1 MEIEELLAREEIRQL
16 IAVYATAGDGG
27 RREQFSSVFTEDA
40 VLSAPGLHYEGRDN
54 IVQGLFAGSRSSS
67 SKRALPKFVRHNI
80 TTSNITFTGS
90 GCASGRSYFV
100 VVTDVG
106 LDHSGVYTDE
116 FRKVDGAWKIASREV
131 RIDYCS
137 PHTRFELESQA

>member
-27 RREQFSSVFTEDA
+27 RREQFSKVFAEDA

-54 IVQGLFAGSRSSS
+54 IVQGLFAGSRAGS
-67 SKRALPKFVRHNI
+67 SKRAPPKFVRHNI
-80 TTSNITFTGS
+80 TTSNITFTGP
-90 GCASGRSYFV
+90 ASARGRSYFV
-100 VVTDVG
+100 VVTDAG

-116 FRKVDGAWKIASREV
+116 FRKIDGAWKIASREV

-137 PHTRFELESQA
+137 PDTRFELEL